1 VRSELG
7 KTNYSG
13 TKKKTQVMVITNR
26 KMNCGQHSF
35 KAPDEKSLPIQ
46 WTERPTGALV
56 GAGSWWPDSDLRS
69 NVKIQRKKNGRSL
82 LVA

>member
-1 VRSELG
+1 
-7 KTNYSG
+7 
-13 TKKKTQVMVITNR
+13 MVITNR

-56 GAGSWWPDSDLRS
+56 GAGSW
-69 NVKIQRKKNGRSL
+69 
-82 LVA
+82 